1 MAAANVSDYF
11 NHSCQ
16 HSQRAYSKAFAAT
29 NFGTFELIVKLLLIL
44 VVTLF
49 IVLFNAIT
57 IIILHNKRYSCYQR
71 FRDMPVTLMAS
82 LSFTD
87 LSMGVLVTPICFLS
101 LLKGCFPFAK
111 IVCEVQALLISSLFH
126 SSSLLLISIAV
137 DRYICINHPLRYRAI
152 MTKKVHYLMS
162 IFSWIYSFAV
172 YIILIVPNSQFNFDS
187 TGLFNCEPYYYKD
200 KSIIIVAF
208 MLFFIP
214 SILVIVYCYS
224 AIFCATHRQLQQI
237 RRDSTNDR
245 GGGHT
250 HTYKFESNQHVRIE
264 CVCF

>member
-1 MAAANVSDYF
+1 MANLSEYF

-16 HSQRAYSKAFAAT
+16 HSFRFNDSKTLAN
-29 NFGTFELIVKLLLIL
+29 NFGTFELVFKLLFIL

-49 IVLFNAIT
+49 IILFNLIT

-82 LSFTD
+82 LSLTD
-87 LSMGVLVTPICFLS
+87 LSMGVLVTPICFIS

-111 IVCEVQALLISSLFH
+111 ILCEVQALLISSLFH

-137 DRYICINHPLRYRAI
+137 DRYICINHPLRYRSI

-162 IFSWIYSFAV
+162 IFSWVYSFAV
-172 YIILIVPNSQFNFDS
+172 YFILIVPNSQFTFDS
-187 TGLFNCEPYYYKD
+187 TGLFNCEPYYNKD
-200 KSIIIVAF
+200 KSIIIIAF

-224 AIFCATHRQLQQI
+224 AIFCVAHRQLQQI
-237 RRDSTNDR
+237 RRDSTNN
-245 GGGHT
+245 GGG
-250 HTYKFESNQHVRIE
+250 HTYKFESNQHVRLKNYYLAL
-264 CVCF
+264 